1 LSATHDSQ
9 VMNKPHSSSSI
20 IPLNV
25 DDNND
30 DNVDDDIDDDID
42 DDDFFVVVNAVV
54 IDEPSLFNVVVA
66 REATVLVDDNADED
80 FDVVLGVGLGV
91 GLDVGLGVGLGVES
105 TNDVV
110 LGAGAGCG
118 C

>member
-1 LSATHDSQ
+1 MSATHDSQ
-9 VMNKPHSSSSI
+9 VINKPQSSSSI

-25 DDNND
+25 DDNDN
-30 DNVDDDIDDDID
+30 DNVDDDIDDNDIDDID
-42 DDDFFVVVNAVV
+42 DDDNVVVV
-54 IDEPSLFNVVVA
+54 IDEPSLFDVVVA

-110 LGAGAGCG
+110 LGAGVGCG